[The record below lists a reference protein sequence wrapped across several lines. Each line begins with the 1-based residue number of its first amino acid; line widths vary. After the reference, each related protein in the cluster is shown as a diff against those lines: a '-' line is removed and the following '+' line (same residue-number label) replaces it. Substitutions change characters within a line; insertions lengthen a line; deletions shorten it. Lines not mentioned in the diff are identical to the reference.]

1 MDNNQH
7 TPVTD
12 DQELANVLAGMN
24 QQAAD
29 PAADDLT
36 VIDPPVAGTAP
47 LSTPELQFEDTPLTP
62 VVSGDA
68 VDNQEPPVADELPA
82 VETPAVDA
90 PAEEVVEPEPEETP
104 AVEPEPTTP
113 VITPTTLTPPSASSD
128 LDDIKKDALEELRP
142 LVDKLDL
149 PADEKFDTLLLI
161 IRSTDDKTLVN
172 AAHEAARA
180 IPDEAKR
187 AQALL
192 DVIKEID
199 YFSGHGE
206 QPAA

>member
-7 TPVTD
+7 TPVSD
-12 DQELANVLAGMN
+12 DQELANVLAGMH
-24 QQAAD
+24 QQAVTAD
-29 PAADDLT
+29 DQPTDDLT
-36 VIDPPVAGTAP
+36 VIAPTTDDTAP
-47 LSTPELQFEDTPLTP
+47 LGTPELKFEEAPMSP
-62 VVSGDA
+62 VDGDA
-68 VDNQEPPVADELPA
+68 AAEVSAADVAPTIDELPA
-82 VETPAVDA
+82 VAAPGLETASEEPA
-90 PAEEVVEPEPEETP
+90 PAEEVAP
-104 AVEPEPTTP
+104 AP
-113 VITPTTLTPPSASSD
+113 VVADSPSAGSSD
-128 LDDIKKDALEELRP
+128 LDEIKKDALEELRP

-149 PADEKFDTLLLI
+149 PADEKFDTILLL
-161 IRSTDDKTLVN
+161 IRSTDDKSLVN

-206 QPAA
+206 QPA